1 MTFDETLVHDKIKH
15 ILLDLFANK
24 AEGQFKTLQQNKDKI
39 WAIIN
44 QTDLLQLLEHDDCPE
59 TNLTSLVSS
68 SLEELKKD
76 NTNWKILD
84 SLRDELQRQA

>member
-15 ILLDLFANK
+15 ILLDLFVNK

-44 QTDLLQLLEHDDCPE
+44 QTDLLQSLEHDDCPE
-59 TNLTSLVSS
+59 TNLTSLVRS

-84 SLRDELQRQA
+84 SLRDELQRQS